1 MPGNALPVSRLE
13 DALSQL
19 IRETPSLPMTVNGL
33 LRDNPLLLAFSPGLE
48 SCFRLKRLHEFSAI
62 FRISAAFWA
71 LLFAVLMGFT
81 HLFFP
86 ELLSSGRFALWQNT
100 CWLVGGIVVLANI
113 TAYLPSLHN
122 GIYHYVIAPVS
133 GLLLY
138 LLLLGGAAYPDQTF
152 NIHASYNA
160 IIIMVLISYS
170 MRLRWQVSGS
180 VLMAAGVMAI
190 LTALAA
196 GWKTSWLQA
205 GHAYLLVGIVLSVI
219 AFFVE
224 RRERLGFLQEVLVAI
239 KSEELA
245 QLNDHL
251 SAMASKDALSGLSNR
266 RAFDEFLNREW
277 ERGRRE
283 EQPLSILFMDVDFFK
298 RYNDTYGH
306 AAGDECLKQV
316 ARAMNQA
323 LLRPGDIVAR
333 YGGEEFVVLLPNTD
347 VQGAMEVG
355 DRLLA
360 AVDALAIPH
369 HSSDAAFHV
378 TISIGIACM
387 VPTERNG
394 ARNLLEEADRALY
407 EAKSR
412 GRHRMACL
420 QPVATPTYN
429 VDDIILMDIVKDH
442 LPAKDNK

>member
-1 MPGNALPVSRLE
+1 MSKPESPTAVMEQALGK
-13 DALSQL
+13 L
-19 IRETPSLPMTVNGL
+19 IRETPALPLSVQGT
-33 LRDNPLLLAFSPGLE
+33 LRDNPLLISFSPGLE
-48 SCFRLKRLHEFSAI
+48 ACFRLKRVNEFSTI
-62 FRISAAFWA
+62 FRVSAGFWA
-71 LLFAVLMGFT
+71 VLFAVLLGFS

-86 ELLSSGRFALWQNT
+86 ELLASGRYPLWENI
-100 CWLVGGIVVLANI
+100 CWLTAGVIAVSNI
-113 TAYLPSLHN
+113 CAYLPMLHN
-122 GIYHYVIAPVS
+122 AIYHYVVAPVS
-133 GLLLY
+133 AVMLY
-138 LLLLGGAAYPDQTF
+138 LLLVGSFAYPDRTF
-152 NIHASYNA
+152 NIHSSYN
-160 IIIMVLISYS
+160 IIIAMVLVSYS

-180 VLMAAGVMAI
+180 VLLAAGTLAG
-190 LTALAA
+190 LTAMAL

-205 GHAYLLVGIVLSVI
+205 GHAYLLTGIVLSVI

-283 EQPLSILFMDVDFFK
+283 EQPLAILFMDVDFFK

-333 YGGEEFVVLLPNTD
+333 YGGEEFVVLLPSTD
-347 VQGAMEVG
+347 MQGAMEVG

-420 QPVATPTYN
+420 QPMATPTYN
-429 VDDIILMDIVKDH
+429 VDDIILMDIVKNH
-442 LPAKDNK
+442 LPAKDR

>member
-1 MPGNALPVSRLE
+1 MSQNQTPAVALE
-13 DALSQL
+13 EALGKL
-19 IRETPSLPMTVNGL
+19 IRDTPSLPLAVHGL
-33 LRDNPLLLAFSPGLE
+33 IRDNPLFIHFSPGLE
-48 SCFRLKRLHEFSAI
+48 SCFRMKRLFEFSAI
-62 FRISAAFWA
+62 FKVAAILWA
-71 LLFAVLMGFT
+71 LLFVVLIGGT
-81 HLFFP
+81 QTIYPALLLDHRFP
-86 ELLSSGRFALWQNT
+86 LWQGT
-100 CWLVGGIVVLANI
+100 VWLIGAVIFAANL
-113 TAYLPSLHN
+113 TAYLPGSHRF
-122 GIYHYVIAPVS
+122 IYGNVVAPVS
-133 GLLLY
+133 SLILFLLLASG
-138 LLLLGGAAYPDQTF
+138 LAYPDDTS
-152 NIHASYNA
+152 NMHASYNV
-160 IIIMVLISYS
+160 IMTMILVCYS
-170 MRLRWQVSGS
+170 MRLRWQVSCGILLGS
-180 VLMAAGVMAI
+180 GLAALVAA
-190 LTALAA
+190 LTA
-196 GWKTSWLQA
+196 GWQTPWLQA
-205 GHAYLLVGIVLSVI
+205 GHAYLLIGIVLCVI

-239 KSEELA
+239 KTEELA

-251 SAMASKDALSGLSNR
+251 SAMASKDGLSGLANR
-266 RAFDEFLNREW
+266 RAFDEFLAREW

-306 AAGDECLKQV
+306 AAGDECLKLV
-316 ARAMNQA
+316 ARAMRQA

-347 VQGAMEVG
+347 VQGSMEVG

-369 HSSDAAFHV
+369 HTSDAAFHV
-378 TISIGIACM
+378 TISIGLACM

-394 ARNLLEEADRALY
+394 AKLLLEEADRALY

-420 QPVATPTYN
+420 QPMVSPTYN

-442 LPAKDNK
+442 LPGKP

>member
-1 MPGNALPVSRLE
+1 MSHNPAATVALE
-13 DALSQL
+13 EALGKL
-19 IRETPSLPMTVNGL
+19 IRDTPSLPLTVHGL
-33 LRDNPLLLAFSPGLE
+33 IRDNPLFISFSPGLE
-48 SCFRLKRLHEFSAI
+48 ACFRMKRLFEFSAI
-62 FRISAAFWA
+62 FKVSAILWA
-71 LLFAVLMGFT
+71 LLFVV
-81 HLFFP
+81 
-86 ELLSSGRFALWQNT
+86 LLSFTQMIYPALLLDKHFSLWQIT
-100 CWLVGGIVVLANI
+100 IWLIGGVIVASNL
-113 TAYLPSLHN
+113 TAYLPNAHAF
-122 GIYHYVIAPVS
+122 IYRRVVAPVS
-133 GLLLY
+133 AAVLFLLLIA
-138 LLLLGGAAYPDQTF
+138 GQAYPDSTS
-152 NIHASYNA
+152 NMHASYNV
-160 IIIMVLISYS
+160 IMAMILITYS
-170 MRLRWQVSGS
+170 MRLRWQVSS
-180 VLMAAGVMAI
+180 SI
-190 LTALAA
+190 LVGAALAA
-196 GWKTSWLQA
+196 EAFAFASGWKTPWLQA
-205 GHAYLLVGIVLSVI
+205 GHAYALIGIVLSVI
-219 AFFVE
+219 GFFLE
-224 RRERLGFLQEVLVAI
+224 RRERLGFLQEVLVAV
-239 KSEELA
+239 KTEELA
-245 QLNDHL
+245 LLNDHL
-251 SAMASKDALSGLSNR
+251 SAMASKDGLSGLANR
-266 RAFDEFLNREW
+266 RAFDEFLAREW

-316 ARAMNQA
+316 ARAMRQA

-369 HSSDAAFHV
+369 HASDAAFHV
-378 TISIGIACM
+378 TISIGLACM

-420 QPVATPTYN
+420 QPMVTPTYN

-442 LPAKDNK
+442 LPGQR